1 MTRDYDQEV
10 RGIKPEDLQYL
21 CGELCKNNRITAEDY
36 AGFQNVKRGLRNS
49 DGTGVVAGLTRIC
62 NVHGYVMDEGEKMP
76 VDGRLIYRGI
86 DIMDIVKGCE
96 SEDRFGFEEVVWLL
110 LFGDLPTAE
119 QLSLL
124 REVIEST
131 RELPDSFTEDM
142 IMKAPSPNV
151 MNKLARSVLALYS
164 YDENAEDPS
173 IENNLRQS
181 IQLIARMPTIMV
193 AAYEVKRHYYDHRS
207 MYLHPAKPGHS
218 IAENILYTIR
228 ADKQFTD
235 KEAKMLDLCLMLHAE
250 HGGGNNSTFATRVLT
265 SSGTDIYSAIAAGI
279 GSLKGPKH
287 GGANHKV
294 MEMLDCIE
302 ENVPELTD
310 AAMTDFI
317 NKIMDKDAGD
327 GSGLIYGMGHAV
339 YTKSD
344 PRAVLLK
351 SKAIEMASGTDYE
364 REFKILDAVERLT
377 PGIFRERK
385 HTTQTICANVDLY
398 SGLVYRMLNIP
409 PDIYTPLF
417 AISRTAGWCAHRIEE
432 LISGDKIIRPAYKSI
447 SETRDYVPLES
458 R

>member
-1 MTRDYDQEV
+1 MTRGYENEPC
-10 RGIKPEDLQYL
+10 GIRPEDLHYL
-21 CGELCKNNRITAEDY
+21 CAELCKNNRITAEDY
-36 AGFQNVKRGLRNS
+36 AGFEHVKRGLRNS

-62 NVHGYVMDEGEKMP
+62 NVHGYIMDEGEKTP
-76 VDGRLIYRGI
+76 VDGRLVYRGI
-86 DIMDIVKGCE
+86 DILDIVKGCE
-96 SEDRFGFEEVVWLL
+96 AENRFGFEEVVWLL
-110 LFGDLPTAE
+110 LFGDLPTAQ

-131 RELPDSFTEDM
+131 RELPESFTEDM
-142 IMKAPSPNV
+142 IIKAPSPNI

-164 YDENAEDPS
+164 YDDSADDPS

-193 AAYEVKRHYYDHRS
+193 AAYQVKRHYYDHRS
-207 MYLHPAKPGHS
+207 MYLHPAKAGHS
-218 IAENILYTIR
+218 IAENILYTLR
-228 ADKQFTD
+228 GDKQFTD
-235 KEAKMLDLCLMLHAE
+235 EEAKLLDLCLMLHAE

-265 SSGTDIYSAIAAGI
+265 SSGTDIYSTIAAGI

-294 MEMLDCIE
+294 MEM
-302 ENVPELTD
+302 
-310 AAMTDFI
+310 MDFI
-317 NKIMDKDAGD
+317 DEAVKEPTDEQIGAYLRKIMRKEGGD

-351 SKAIEMASGTDYE
+351 SKAAAMCAGTEFE
-364 REFKILDAVERLT
+364 RDFRILDAVERLT
-377 PGIFRERK
+377 PGIFQEQK
-385 HTTQTICANVDLY
+385 GTQQIICANLDLY

-409 PDIYTPLF
+409 PDIFTPLF

-432 LISGDKIIRPAYKSI
+432 LTSGGKIIRPAYKSI
-447 SETRDYVPLES
+447 APSRSYVALEN